1 MFYILTC
8 GSTGSVWVARALS
21 RHPDIVCFHGI
32 KTLPH
37 APGND
42 PSTSQARQFVGE
54 LAHLYRMCHG
64 DKVFGSIH
72 GFAVNE
78 ILPEIAGAEGAF
90 AAMIRHPISR
100 LDSLFHREAQHMGPL
115 RPDDI
120 YRSIGENQGCL
131 EDIPSDQPAGQPTL
145 SDYARKFGELCH
157 SVMTEDTFILGQ
169 MERRDVF
176 QYERL
181 VLDREYFRACF
192 ERLAQGC
199 RHAIA
204 NSGAMRLDATWEGFP
219 AAVRLECTPAYLD
232 AVFAMGTANRK
243 RSGMRSIEDIL
254 AIWPDLF
261 KAIFV
266 QHLERQGG
274 RDPVN
279 RYAEYGYEL
288 PNAVHPSSVTGSQ
301 VSFASGLSKSPMRE
315 LAEPDPNVALMRDG
329 SISGLE
335 TNAPESVAETAALD
349 PGSGRRQ
356 LVAIIDAERAA
367 HAAGMNELQDILA
380 AERDA
385 FIARIRELE
394 RTVDS
399 ERAAYGA
406 LIADLQATFDA
417 ERQAAVAR
425 IRELE
430 ATLKA
435 EHDAFVARIR
445 ELEGT
450 VNSERAA
457 YGALIANLRA
467 TSDAERQAAVARIRE
482 LEATLKA
489 EHDAFVVRIRQ
500 LERR

>member
-42 PSTSQARQFVGE
+42 PSTSQARQFVAE

-78 ILPEIAGAEGAF
+78 ILPEIAGVEGAF
-90 AAMIRHPISR
+90 AAMIRHPVTR
-100 LDSLFHREAQHMGPL
+100 LDSLFHREAQYMGPL

-120 YRSIGENQGCL
+120 YRSIGENQECP
-131 EDIPSDQPAGQPTL
+131 EDIPGGKRAGQAAL
-145 SDYARKFGELCH
+145 SDYARKFGELCN

-181 VLDREYFRACF
+181 VLDREYFRTCF
-192 ERLAQGC
+192 ERLAEGC

-219 AAVRLECTPAYLD
+219 SAVRLECTPAYLD

-243 RSGMRSIEDIL
+243 RSGTRSIEDIL
-254 AIWPDLF
+254 AIWPNLF

-274 RDPVN
+274 KDAVN

-288 PNAVHPSSVTGSQ
+288 PGEVHPPSVTGSRA
-301 VSFASGLSKSPMRE
+301 SFADPGIAPMRDAVSGPE
-315 LAEPDPNVALMRDG
+315 ASALPESLAEATAL
-329 SISGLE
+329 
-335 TNAPESVAETAALD
+335 
-349 PGSGRRQ
+349 GSGSGPRQ

-367 HAAGMNELQDILA
+367 HAARMSELQGIFA
-380 AERDA
+380 AKRDA
-385 FIARIRELE
+385 FVARIRELE
-394 RTVDS
+394 GTVDS

-406 LIADLQATFDA
+406 QIADLKVAFDA

-450 VNSERAA
+450 VDSERAA
-457 YGALIANLRA
+457 YGAQIADLKA
-467 TSDAERQAAVARIRE
+467 AFDAERQAAVARIRE

-489 EHDAFVVRIRQ
+489 EHDAFVARIRQ

>member
-1 MFYILTC
+1 
-8 GSTGSVWVARALS
+8 
-21 RHPDIVCFHGI
+21 
-32 KTLPH
+32 
-37 APGND
+37 
-42 PSTSQARQFVGE
+42 
-54 LAHLYRMCHG
+54 
-64 DKVFGSIH
+64 
-72 GFAVNE
+72 
-78 ILPEIAGAEGAF
+78 
-90 AAMIRHPISR
+90 
-100 LDSLFHREAQHMGPL
+100 MGPL

-120 YRSIGENQGCL
+120 YRSIGENQECS
-131 EDIPSDQPAGQPTL
+131 EDIPRDQPAGQAAL
-145 SDYARKFGELCH
+145 SDYARKFGELCN
-157 SVMTEDTFILGQ
+157 SVMTEDAFILGQ

-181 VLDREYFRACF
+181 VRDREYFRTCF
-192 ERLAQGC
+192 ERLAEGC

-204 NSGAMRLDATWEGFP
+204 NSGAMRLDDTWEGFP
-219 AAVRLECTPAYLD
+219 SAVRLECTPAYLD

-243 RSGMRSIEDIL
+243 RSGARSVEDIL

-274 RDPVN
+274 RDAVN

-288 PNAVHPSSVTGSQ
+288 PDAVHPSSVTGSRA
-301 VSFASGLSKSPMRE
+301 SFADPSLSISPMRG
-315 LAEPDPNVALMRDG
+315 LAAAAPGVALRRDG
-329 SISGLE
+329 SSSGAE
-335 TNAPESVAETAALD
+335 ESLTEAVAL
-349 PGSGRRQ
+349 GSGTGPRQ
-356 LVAIIDAERAA
+356 LVAIIDTERAA
-367 HAAGMNELQDILA
+367 HAARLNELQGILA

-394 RTVDS
+394 GTVDS

-406 LIADLQATFDA
+406 QIAELKVAFDA

-450 VNSERAA
+450 VESERAA
-457 YGALIANLRA
+457 YGAHIADLKA
-467 TSDAERQAAVARIRE
+467 AFDAERKAAVARIRE

-489 EHDAFVVRIRQ
+489 EHDAFVARIRQ

>member
-1 MFYILTC
+1 MFSILTC

-90 AAMIRHPISR
+90 AAMIRHPITR

-145 SDYARKFGELCH
+145 SDYARKFGELCN

-181 VLDREYFRACF
+181 VLDREYFRTCF
-192 ERLAQGC
+192 ERLAEGC

-219 AAVRLECTPAYLD
+219 SAVRLECTPAYLD

-243 RSGMRSIEDIL
+243 RSGMRSIENIL

-274 RDPVN
+274 RNAVD

-288 PNAVHPSSVTGSQ
+288 PDGVHPSSVTGSQ
-301 VSFASGLSKSPMRE
+301 ASFADS
-315 LAEPDPNVALMRDG
+315 PDPGVAFMRNG
-329 SISGLE
+329 AFSG
-335 TNAPESVAETAALD
+335 PEASVLPENPAETTAL
-349 PGSGRRQ
+349 GSGSGPRQ

-367 HAAGMNELQDILA
+367 HAASMNELQGILA

-385 FIARIRELE
+385 FVARIRELE

-406 LIADLQATFDA
+406 QIADLQVTFDA

-445 ELEGT
+445 
-450 VNSERAA
+450 
-457 YGALIANLRA
+457 
-467 TSDAERQAAVARIRE
+467 
-482 LEATLKA
+482 
-489 EHDAFVVRIRQ
+489 Q

>member
-8 GSTGSVWVARALS
+8 GSTASVWVARALS

-54 LAHLYRMCHG
+54 LAHLYKMCHG

-78 ILPEIAGAEGAF
+78 ILPEIAEVEGAF
-90 AAMIRHPISR
+90 AAMIRHPVTR
-100 LDSLFHREAQHMGPL
+100 LDSLFHREAHYMGPL

-120 YRSIGENQGCL
+120 YRSIGENQECP
-131 EDIPSDQPAGQPTL
+131 EDIPSGKPAGQAAL
-145 SDYARKFGELCH
+145 SDYARKFGELCN

-169 MERRDVF
+169 MARRDVF
-176 QYERL
+176 QYEKM
-181 VLDREYFRACF
+181 VLDREYFRVCF
-192 ERLAQGC
+192 ERLAEGC

-204 NSGAMRLDATWEGFP
+204 NSDAMRLEATWEGFP
-219 AAVRLECTPAYLD
+219 SAVRLECTPAYLD

-243 RSGMRSIEDIL
+243 RSGTRSVEDIL
-254 AIWPDLF
+254 AIWPDVF

-274 RDPVN
+274 RDAVN

-288 PNAVHPSSVTGSQ
+288 PGAVHPPSGTGLRA
-301 VSFASGLSKSPMRE
+301 SFADAGPSMRRGIAPIRDACSGPEASAP
-315 LAEPDPNVALMRDG
+315 
-329 SISGLE
+329 
-335 TNAPESVAETAALD
+335 PESVAETAQL
-349 PGSGRRQ
+349 GSGSGPRP
-356 LVAIIDAERAA
+356 LLAIIDAERAA
-367 HAAGMNELQDILA
+367 HVARMNELQGILA

-385 FIARIRELE
+385 FVARIRELE
-394 RTVDS
+394 RTLES

-406 LIADLQATFDA
+406 QIADLKVAFDA
-417 ERQAAVAR
+417 ERQAAVARIRELEATLAAEHDAFVARIRELEGTVESERAAYGGHIADLKAAFDAERQAAAAR

-445 ELEGT
+445 
-450 VNSERAA
+450 
-457 YGALIANLRA
+457 
-467 TSDAERQAAVARIRE
+467 
-482 LEATLKA
+482 
-489 EHDAFVVRIRQ
+489 Q

>member
-37 APGND
+37 TPGND

-90 AAMIRHPISR
+90 AAMIRHPITR

-131 EDIPSDQPAGQPTL
+131 EDIPGDQPAGQPTL
-145 SDYARKFGELCH
+145 SDYTRKFGELCH

-181 VLDREYFRACF
+181 VLDREYFRTCF
-192 ERLAQGC
+192 ERLAEGC

-219 AAVRLECTPAYLD
+219 SAVRLECTPAYLD

-243 RSGMRSIEDIL
+243 RSGMRSIENIL

-274 RDPVN
+274 RDAVD

-288 PNAVHPSSVTGSQ
+288 PGGVHPSSGSVSQ
-301 VSFASGLSKSPMRE
+301 ASFADSGLSNTPMRG
-315 LAEPDPNVALMRDG
+315 LVEPGPGVTLVRDD
-329 SISGLE
+329 SFSAPE
-335 TNAPESVAETAALD
+335 ANAPPESVAGSTAL
-349 PGSGRRQ
+349 GSGSGPRQ

-367 HAAGMNELQDILA
+367 HAVRMNELEGILV

-385 FIARIRELE
+385 FVARIRELE

-406 LIADLQATFDA
+406 QIADLQATFDA

-435 EHDAFVARIR
+435 EHEAFVA
-445 ELEGT
+445 
-450 VNSERAA
+450 
-457 YGALIANLRA
+457 
-467 TSDAERQAAVARIRE
+467 
-482 LEATLKA
+482 
-489 EHDAFVVRIRQ
+489 RIRQ